1 MTTISKIDC
10 GWIYEEY
17 RRKIFGYV
25 SSKIYNRTEVEDV
38 VSSIFLKICKNI
50 EKFDSQKASL
60 STWIYTITRNTVYD
74 RLKSMRDHP
83 SFELDERMPASE
95 NVEDGILA
103 EETLEELAAA
113 LEKLPQ
119 DERDIIILIYYKK
132 LDRRTVAESF
142 GITYGQLRYL
152 HDKAI
157 QKLEKLIVK

>member
-119 DERDIIILIYYKK
+119 DERDIISLYITKSSTEGPLPS
-132 LDRRTVAESF
+132 LSALHTVS
-142 GITYGQLRYL
+142 
-152 HDKAI
+152 
-157 QKLEKLIVK
+157 

>member
-17 RRKIFGYV
+17 RSKIFGYV

-132 LDRRTVAESF
+132 LDRKTVAESF